1 MYKSLKTLV
10 LQRPLTASCCLL
22 FAASLFIYLANGR
35 LAATSDTLPNSLLA
49 FKWLS
54 NGTFNF
60 DEFRQAGTKLPW
72 FLVEA
77 PNGHLTSTYPIGT
90 AIITFPFYFLAS
102 IYLKFIHWFQ
112 SGSFDF
118 PTIFSNFA
126 APEFDSTRLRWQKLI
141 AAATTAFSV
150 VVFYQAT
157 RIKFSSAIALFSTF
171 IFAFGSLTWV
181 ISSQSLWQH
190 TASNLVM
197 IAAMLA
203 LFKVERTTGRSRQM
217 LLAIAGFFCG
227 MLPGIRPT
235 GALFSLVLFLHVVI
249 TYRKEALFF
258 CLGLPSVLFN
268 LGWNFHYFGFGNLI
282 GGYSNQFANK
292 QSGYEFSLSYFLEA
306 LAGLTINPSR
316 GFLIVSPI
324 VALAIPGAITVIK
337 QRQKTDEKL
346 LAGLAIAS
354 LILFLQYCVYKPWY
368 GRAPV
373 NFGPRFLTDLLPIL
387 AYLSNYPIAQLLHYP
402 VQYVDVE
409 HPLRGCSTS
418 TPQQIH
424 STQRKKLL
432 SGGVAILLACTIYS
446 TGIQTA
452 ANFGDNSNWELI
464 PYNHRY
470 RLWNWQDTEI
480 QRVTHSLYYEL
491 KRPIRNHEKYLA
503 RLGGTIERVIDSRDR
518 LVQSQLVVAAG
529 VQSRLTVMVK
539 NTGRTRWYGFE
550 TGLQRGVARVEV
562 QLCDRQNQPIPN
574 AEPGSLFISGIH
586 KPGQTAAAIGMIAI
600 PKQPGDYRLA
610 MKLVAHRIGDFPN
623 QSSYFVDL
631 KVEPKDNQT

>member
-1 MYKSLKTLV
+1 MYKSLKSFV
-10 LQRPLTASCCLL
+10 LQRPLTGTCCLL
-22 FAASLFIYLANGR
+22 FAASLLIYLANGR

-60 DEFRQAGTKLPW
+60 DEFRQAGVKLPW

-102 IYLKFIHWFQ
+102 IYLKVVHWFQ

-141 AAATTAFSV
+141 SAATTAFSV

-197 IAAMLA
+197 IAAILA
-203 LFKVERTTGRSRQM
+203 LFKVDRTSGQTRQM

-235 GALFSLVLFLHVVI
+235 GALFSLVLLIHVII

-292 QSGYEFSLSYFLEA
+292 QSGYELSLPYFLEA
-306 LAGLTINPSR
+306 LAGLTMSPSR
-316 GFLIVSPI
+316 GFFIVSPI
-324 VALAIPGAITVIK
+324 IALAIPGAITVIK

-402 VQYVDVE
+402 VQ
-409 HPLRGCSTS
+409 
-418 TPQQIH
+418 
-424 STQRKKLL
+424 RKKLL

-452 ANFGDNSNWELI
+452 ATFGDNSNWELI

-470 RLWNWQDTEI
+470 RLWDWQDTEV
-480 QRVTHSLYYEL
+480 QRVANSLYYEL

-503 RLGGTIERVIDSRDR
+503 RLGGTIEQVIDARDR
-518 LVQSQLVVAAG
+518 LVQSQLVAAAG
-529 VQSRLTVMVK
+529 VQSRLTVLVK

-574 AEPGSLFISGIH
+574 ADPGSLFISGIH
-586 KPGQTAAAIGMIAI
+586 QPGQTAAAIGMIAI

-610 MKLVAHRIGDFPN
+610 MKFVAHRIGDFPN

-631 KVEPKDNQT
+631 KVEPKNNSA